1 MSRTAFLILFMLAM
15 FAATAERAIAVGW
28 YSAEPSQTGRKGW
41 YAYEKYEKPEKKKK
55 QTKKRKAR
63 GNAKPFRWPTYEEA
77 LRMKPSELKK
87 ILERAAEEAIADPT
101 EENVVRWATYMKAA
115 REKSVRF
122 AGTLSFVLLKHPELS
137 YAPEF
142 PINYP
147 ASRALSRARAEE
159 MKSFL
164 KKIRDRFALIL
175 LTSKRSPLSGPAER
189 ICRMFAEE
197 TGWKFVSVDAD
208 SRPDLVKRLGA
219 KYLPQAFIISRDPG
233 IPPFP
238 VMVGAEALSV
248 LRRNIYTVARIAL
261 GEISPA
267 EFGIHGVS
275 GLVPVKSGV
284 R

>member
-1 MSRTAFLILFMLAM
+1 MSRATLLIAMILVIFTARG
-15 FAATAERAIAVGW
+15 AAAGW
-28 YSAEPSQTGRKGW
+28 YSAEPPETGRKGW

-55 QTKKRKAR
+55 QTEKQKAQENTR
-63 GNAKPFRWPTYEEA
+63 PFRWPTYEEA

-101 EENVVRWATYMKAA
+101 EEKVVRWATYMKAA

-137 YAPEF
+137 YAPDF

-164 KKIRDRFALIL
+164 QKIRDRFALIL

-189 ICRMFAEE
+189 ICRMFTEE
-197 TGWKFVSVDAD
+197 TGWRFVSVDAD

-233 IPPFP
+233 IPPLP
-238 VMVGAEALSV
+238 VMVGAEALPV
-248 LRRNIYTVARIAL
+248 LRRNVYTVARIAL

-267 EFGIHGVS
+267 EFGAHGVR
-275 GLVPVKSGV
+275 GLVPVEFGL